1 MPTSMIR
8 RTVVPATILGLA
20 FALFVSSANA
30 AAQCGTL
37 QSQDRQNHPGYS
49 GSLPNL
55 LSTAGND
62 KYIYEATQYGFVR
75 ASLANPS
82 SPGQLQLLQIGQKF
96 VPGDN
101 GGLIYLGCDCY
112 QGASTM
118 DAAEGPDGTSR
129 MISDFRAVYTGVLRG
144 MLGMT
149 IGPNG
154 LQMGDQLDIAE
165 VALGSTVA
173 AVYIPQTNKYFAY
186 FPSNGVQVVDVSNPN
201 GSPSASSALTPS
213 GTFNWNGVGIMKSG
227 SVSIGGVQHIVVVG
241 FVGTQLRVAEP
252 NPANGALSEKAS
264 TVAAGAPNSLYVANV
279 NGKAYVFSADNSAG
293 LNVYEYT
300 GSALNFVANLP
311 GYYNQVVVKGNPG
324 SSYPAI
330 FLHRAIRAPQFPSD
344 PQDGVDIW
352 DSKWFSGGTPVRAV
366 TLPHQ
371 GTAPPTGRGNAIEAV
386 VTGGGSQIIAHV
398 YRLATT
404 TNPQSN
410 PEHLLITDNVDIS
423 CIAADTTSPPRASA
437 TFTNVS
443 AGLRSGAERTINYYG
458 DRVTLA
464 DSSSTGVPITRVDW
478 DVNNPGSGFTADRSG
493 TALSLPNIFF
503 PCDPAA
509 GGDIASGNAC
519 ATSLG
524 LSSNP
529 GPQSFAFA
537 EQSAN
542 QNGNSATPFYS
553 APIPFVMPSIGIS
566 GFSGGVL
573 RVLTGGSADATPTT
587 GNTPDATFQWSFTG
601 GAGGAPTGITVPV
614 PAGAS
619 GFSLQV
625 TWKGGYTKTV
635 TGTVVQS
642 DLVPAFTI
650 LPNPAIRN
658 GQITLTNTMQK
669 ALTTTLTSVDYS
681 LVNGSCPGTPNF
693 TGTLGTGFLTPG
705 TAAISAPAVEG
716 SYCITLRFNYIP
728 SGQSPT
734 NQTVSLPL
742 TVIIQTTPLS
752 ALVGGPSTGTVGTA
766 MTFTATPNGGTGTG
780 YAYAWDCNYSQFSG
794 GNFSAGSNSQSCTY
808 NQNGSYTP
816 AVRLTDSASNV
827 ATAFGFVTVTG
838 GSTGGGGNLAASIF
852 GATTGSTGS
861 AITFQATASGG
872 TGNYNYAWA
881 CDYTILGGS
890 GQFTAGSN
898 QTSCTFPS
906 NGTKNV
912 AVRVS
917 DGSNQLIV
925 QYQVTIGGGGG
936 PGPNGLAVS
945 IAGPTTGSGGANLVY
960 TATAVGG
967 TAPYGYAWAC
977 DYSAFGGT
985 GQFTAGTSS
994 KTCAFTGNTT
1004 HVVGVRV
1011 TDSTS
1016 GTVTNTFTTT
1026 ISGPGLPVTGFTVTG
1041 GGASQ
1046 AGTTYTVGLNQPV
1059 TFTAAETNASM
1070 YGWTF
1075 GDGTIAAAPTV
1086 RTITKTYSAKGT
1098 YQAQLDITGNG
1109 TQTQGVNTA
1118 RFTVLVV
1125 TPAPSGA
1132 FTIQGA
1138 QGNADG
1144 TVFTANIGDELTMT
1158 ASETHA
1164 LSWGWIFGDGTNGAS
1179 PAAGVPVKH
1188 RYNTPGTYIAKLLV
1202 TGDESSTTGLVI
1214 STFTI
1219 NVVSCAPN
1227 ASTLCLNDNRFKAT
1241 VEWSVPPQQ
1250 KTGSG
1255 AGVALTGDTGYYWFF
1270 SPANIELVLKVVDG
1284 RTFNGKFWVF
1294 YGALSNVE
1302 YTITVKDTKTGAV
1315 KTYVNPYGTTASL
1328 ADVNAFDGGAPAT
1341 TEGKHA
1347 QAVSAI
1353 TVSCTPSPVVIGQSV
1368 TCTASPAGSYSWLWG
1383 DETKFPAP
1391 YAPGPNPNTHTY
1403 TSAGAKLVAA
1413 TTDSG
1418 VTTGTVGLAVVAN
1431 VPGGLAAAIT
1441 GPSTGSAG
1449 SPISFTGTATGGTG
1463 PYTFAWACDYNAAS
1477 PSFTAGTAQNPCTF
1491 ASAGSHIVGLR
1502 VTDSATPAGTAIATA
1517 TVAVAPPA
1525 GPGLPSALYAL
1536 QGAQLNPASGRY
1548 EAEIGTEITFT
1559 ANEANA
1565 SKWAWTFGDGSS
1577 GDGAVVRHTYQ
1588 QGGSI
1593 DGQLIVTGD
1602 TTRTAGIA
1610 RATIP
1615 IAILPCAADGKTLC
1629 LNGGRFKVRV
1639 DWRSET
1645 TSGFGTAVPVTPD
1658 TGEFWFLSSN
1668 NIELVLK
1675 VVDGSSFN
1683 GHFWVFYGAL
1693 SDLEYTITVTDT
1705 TTGTVKTYHNP
1716 LHTTAS
1722 AADVNAF

>member
-1 MPTSMIR
+1 MLR
-8 RTVVPATILGLA
+8 RTVVPAAILVLA
-20 FALFVSSANA
+20 FALFVSASNA
-30 AAQCGTL
+30 QAQCATL
-37 QSQDRQNHPGYS
+37 QSQDRQSHPTYS

-62 KYIYEATQYGFVR
+62 KYIYEATQYGFAR

-82 SPGQLQLLQIGQKF
+82 SPGQLQLLQIGQKY

-129 MISDFRAVYTGVLRG
+129 MISDFRPVYTGVLRG

-149 IGPNG
+149 TGPNG
-154 LQMGDQLDIAE
+154 PQMGDQLDVAE

-173 AVYIPQTNKYFAY
+173 AVYMPATNKYFAY
-186 FPSNGVQVVDVSNPN
+186 FPSNGVQVVDVTNPN
-201 GSPSASSALTPS
+201 GSASASSALSPS
-213 GTFNWNGVGIMKSG
+213 GSFVWNGVGIMKSG
-227 SVSIGGVQHIVVVG
+227 TVSIGGVQHVVVVG
-241 FVGTQLRVAEP
+241 FVGNQLRVAEP
-252 NPANGALSEKAS
+252 NQANGALSEKAS
-264 TVAAGAPNSLYVANV
+264 TVAAGAPNSLYIANV
-279 NGKAYVFSADNSAG
+279 NGRAYVFSADNAAG

-300 GSALNFVANLP
+300 GTSLTFAGNLP

-324 SSYPAI
+324 SPYPAI
-330 FLHRAIRAPQFPSD
+330 FLHRSIVSPQFPSD

-352 DSKWFSGGTPVRAV
+352 DSKWISGGAPVRAA

-404 TNPQSN
+404 TNPQVN

-443 AGLRSGAERTINYYG
+443 AALRSGAERTVNYYG
-458 DRVTLA
+458 DRVTLS

-478 DVNNPGSGFTADRSG
+478 DLNNPGTGFAADVSG

-509 GGDIASGNAC
+509 GGDRSTGTNC
-519 ATSLG
+519 SSSLG
-524 LSSNP
+524 LSSSP
-529 GPQSFAFA
+529 GPQSFVFA

-542 QNGNSATPFYS
+542 QNGTSTTPFYS
-553 APIPFVMPSIGIS
+553 AAIPFVMPSISIS

-587 GNTPDATFQWSFTG
+587 GNTADATFQWTFTG
-601 GAGGAPTGITVPV
+601 GAGGAPAGITVPV
-614 PAGAS
+614 PAGAA
-619 GFSLQV
+619 GFSLIV
-625 TWKGGYTKTV
+625 TWKGGYSKSV
-635 TGTVVQS
+635 TGTVVQT
-642 DLVPAFTI
+642 DLVPAFSM
-650 LPNPAIRN
+650 LPNPSVKN

-669 ALTTTLTSVDYS
+669 ATTTTLSGVDFSV
-681 LVNGSCPGTPNF
+681 VNGSCPGTPNF
-693 TGTLGTGFLTPG
+693 TGTLASSFLIPG
-705 TAAISAPAVEG
+705 TAAITAPAVEG
-716 SYCITLRFNYIP
+716 SYCVTLRYNYTP

-734 NQTVSLPL
+734 NQTVANPL
-742 TVIIQTTPLS
+742 TVTVQTIPLS
-752 ALVGGPSTGTVGTA
+752 ATVSGPSTGTVGTA
-766 MTFTATPNGGTGTG
+766 VSYTAGPTGGTGTG
-780 YAYAWDCNYSQFSG
+780 YTFAWDCNYSPFSG
-794 GNFSAGSNSQSCTY
+794 GNFSAGGASQSCTY

-816 AVRLTDSASNV
+816 AVRVTDSGNNV
-827 ATAFGFVTVTG
+827 ATAYGFVTVTG
-838 GSTGGGGNLAASIF
+838 GSSGALAASIF

-861 AITFQATASGG
+861 PISFQATASGG
-872 TGNYNYAWA
+872 TGNYSYAWA

-890 GQFTAGSN
+890 GQFTPGSN
-898 QTSCTFPS
+898 QTSCTFAS

-912 AVRVS
+912 AVRVT
-917 DGSNQLIV
+917 DGSNQVIV
-925 QYQVTIGGGGG
+925 QYSVTIGGGGG

-945 IAGPTTGSGGANLVY
+945 IAGPATGSGGANLSY
-960 TATAVGG
+960 TATATGG

-1011 TDSTS
+1011 TDSANGS
-1016 GTVTNTFTTT
+1016 VTNTFTTT

-1041 GGASQ
+1041 AGATQS
-1046 AGTTYTVGLNQPV
+1046 GTTYTVGLNQPV
-1059 TFTAAETNASM
+1059 TFTAAETNAST

-1075 GDGTIAAAPTV
+1075 GDGTIAVAPTV
-1086 RTITKTYSAKGT
+1086 RTITKTYSTKGI
-1098 YQAQLDITGNG
+1098 YQAELDVTGNG
-1109 TQTQGVNTA
+1109 TQTVGVNST
-1118 RFTVLVV
+1118 RFTVVVV
-1125 TPAPSGA
+1125 TPAPSGV
-1132 FTIQGA
+1132 FTITGA
-1138 QGNADG
+1138 QGNGDG
-1144 TVFTANIGDELTMT
+1144 TVFTANIGDEITMT

-1179 PAAGVPVKH
+1179 PGAGVPVKH
-1188 RYNTPGTYIAKLLV
+1188 RYSTPGTYIAKLLV
-1202 TGDESSTTGLVI
+1202 TGDETNTTGLVI

-1227 ASTLCLNDNRFKAT
+1227 ATTLCLNDNRFKAT
-1241 VEWSVPPQQ
+1241 VEWSVPPQA

-1284 RTFNGKFWVF
+1284 RTFNGKYWVF

-1302 YTITVKDTKTGAV
+1302 YTITIKDTKTGAV
-1315 KTYVNPYGTTASL
+1315 KTYLNPYGTTASL
-1328 ADVNAFDGGAPAT
+1328 ADVNAFDGGGAPAAA
-1341 TEGKHA
+1341 EGKRA

-1368 TCTASPAGSYSWLWG
+1368 TCTASPAGTYAWLWG
-1383 DETKFPAP
+1383 DEPTFPAP
-1391 YAPGPNPNTHTY
+1391 YPPADTNPKSHIY
-1403 TSAGAKLVAA
+1403 TSAGAKLVSA
-1413 TTDSG
+1413 TTDGG
-1418 VTTGTVGLAVVAN
+1418 VTVGKVGLAVVAN
-1431 VPGGLAAAIT
+1431 LPGGLAAAIT
-1441 GPSTGSAG
+1441 GPATGSAG
-1449 SPISFTGTATGGTG
+1449 SALSFTGTATGGTA
-1463 PYTFAWACDYNAAS
+1463 PYTFAWSCDYNAAS
-1477 PSFTAGTAQNPCTF
+1477 PSFTAGSAQSSCTF
-1491 ASAGSHIVGLR
+1491 AAAGSHTVGLR
-1502 VTDSATPAGTAIATA
+1502 VTDSATPAGTSISTA
-1517 TVAVAPPA
+1517 TVSVAPPA
-1525 GPGLPSALYAL
+1525 GPGLPSALYTL

-1548 EAEIGTEITFT
+1548 EAELGTEITFT

-1577 GDGAVVRHTYQ
+1577 GDGSVVRHTYQ
-1588 QGGSI
+1588 QGGNS

-1602 TTRTAGIA
+1602 GTKTLGLAMG
-1610 RATIP
+1610 TIP
-1615 IAILPCAADGKTLC
+1615 ISILPCAADGKTLC

-1645 TSGFGTAVPVTPD
+1645 TSGFGTAVPVTGD

-1675 VVDGSSFN
+1675 VVDGSAFN

-1705 TTGTVKTYHNP
+1705 TTKTVKTYHNP

-1722 AADVNAF
+1722 VADVNAF